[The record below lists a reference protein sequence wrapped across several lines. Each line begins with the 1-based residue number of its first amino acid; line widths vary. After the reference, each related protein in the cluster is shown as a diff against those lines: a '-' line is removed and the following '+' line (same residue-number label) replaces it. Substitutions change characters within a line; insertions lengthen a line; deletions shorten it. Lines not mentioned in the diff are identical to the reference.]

1 MTELIIKKY
10 NNNNCYLI
18 KLSFFTKLEEYSK
31 TKDLKFQIYWKVYI
45 EKLFLKTSKGYFD
58 NNIYY
63 LFLTYN

>member
-10 NNNNCYLI
+10 NNNNRYLI

-31 TKDLKFQIYWKVYI
+31 TKDLKFQIYCKVYI
-45 EKLFLKTSKGYFD
+45 QKLFLKTSKGYFD

-63 LFLTYN
+63 LF